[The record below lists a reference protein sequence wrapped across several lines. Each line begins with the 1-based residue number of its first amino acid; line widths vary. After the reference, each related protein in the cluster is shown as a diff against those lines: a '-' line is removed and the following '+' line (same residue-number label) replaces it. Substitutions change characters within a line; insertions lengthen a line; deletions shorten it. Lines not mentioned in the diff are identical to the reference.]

1 MANPLGVVARLTHL
15 AIGTTSDYFKKFDT
29 MMKTGNIN
37 NVTHAFL
44 K

>member
-29 MMKTGNIN
+29 MMKHGNIEN
-37 NVTHAFL
+37 ITHAFV

>member
-29 MMKTGNIN
+29 MMKTGNMY
-37 NVTHAFL
+37 NVTDVFV